1 MLTCGWRINQGSS
14 ASAANARLRPSLS
27 GLLASRFRLRS
38 ATKTAR
44 EATWTKYA
52 ERFPRLRDWLTNFE
66 SALSGMLGRV
76 FLVKLTGGSQVYAH
90 DDKGSYYESR
100 DRFHVVLST
109 SEALQMRC
117 DGLQQELKTGDIAWF
132 DNQRE
137 YELENP
143 TNSDAVYL
151 IVDLLPCPPRPR
163 PSSKHKHFE
172 LVHAVVPLDDM
183 ITELQRGQDLW
194 EWDTSRQERIR
205 VQRETNSI
213 PLRGAMKPT
222 PPGILTRDVHPAI
235 DTAMAPCFPLLY
247 VWVAEFAKSVR
258 GEVSRLAVV
267 RLNPNGTVHEHID
280 EGEYYLSRDRYHLV
294 LISPDGS
301 PMQCGDEELK
311 FREGELWWFDNKA
324 THMAFNNSD
333 VGRVHVIFDVKPR
346 RDYAKTP
353 PWEQPCSDVAVNF
366 APNPPPVE
374 RAKPLAVPQS
384 PGEIE
389 ELACTVRN
397 IVAGKAGNA
406 ALPNPLGCLTY
417 LGFRRAGVLQ
427 QGTWVNA
434 NQDLTDA
441 LCSLPKKGELSRCDG
456 LEVFVVTR
464 QEPPITVLEASEL
477 DQRLGNWQA
486 G

>member
-1 MLTCGWRINQGSS
+1 MNPIQLVPFQCESQPLIQEIT
-14 ASAANARLRPSLS
+14 ANADLW
-27 GLLASRFRLRS
+27 LADKSRQQRIRCQRETQTIFIRS
-38 ATKTAR
+38 PRKPFPAKVRNQDAR

-235 DTAMAPCFPLLY
+235 DTAMAPRFPLLY
-247 VWVAEFAKSVR
+247 GWVAEFAKSVR

-294 LISPDGS
+294 LLAR
-301 PMQCGDEELK
+301 M
-311 FREGELWWFDNKA
+311 
-324 THMAFNNSD
+324 
-333 VGRVHVIFDVKPR
+333 
-346 RDYAKTP
+346 
-353 PWEQPCSDVAVNF
+353 VARCNVVMKNLNF
-366 APNPPPVE
+366 AKVNCGGLTIKPPTWLSIIQMLVE
-374 RAKPLAVPQS
+374 
-384 PGEIE
+384 
-389 ELACTVRN
+389 CT
-397 IVAGKAGNA
+397 
-406 ALPNPLGCLTY
+406 
-417 LGFRRAGVLQ
+417 
-427 QGTWVNA
+427 
-434 NQDLTDA
+434 
-441 LCSLPKKGELSRCDG
+441 
-456 LEVFVVTR
+456 
-464 QEPPITVLEASEL
+464 
-477 DQRLGNWQA
+477 
-486 G
+486 